1 LNPSLQQLPTDAPTH
16 PPRVDAMSPE
26 QERKSVLLG
35 SIYLG
40 DFYGLTKKKV
50 ICWVNFIL
58 TDKSSLPFSNF
69 KDLNSVGE
77 ALELLRKT

>member
-1 LNPSLQQLPTDAPTH
+1 MDAPTH
-16 PPRVDAMSPE
+16 PPWVDA
-26 QERKSVLLG
+26 
-35 SIYLG
+35 
-40 DFYGLTKKKV
+40 
-50 ICWVNFIL
+50 FIL